1 MSALRVNSGTRF
13 NPVIPEPRTR
23 RLHLQVRFRR
33 IRFVALV
40 TRAESGNSLQG
51 WEVDETIEERSGQGQ
66 LWVFVLRQGSLA
78 MGRRVFLAVLAT
90 IFALIAPA
98 DAAGAPDRY
107 CLQGSQSDYPGNCQ
121 FNSYFQCMNAASGKG
136 AQCRENPKYEFA
148 RKRPALK
155 H

>member
-33 IRFVALV
+33 IRFVAPV

-66 LWVFVLRQGSLA
+66 LLGVCTTPRESRHGSPSVP
-78 MGRRVFLAVLAT
+78 RRSSNYF
-90 IFALIAPA
+90 
-98 DAAGAPDRY
+98 R
-107 CLQGSQSDYPGNCQ
+107 SDCA
-121 FNSYFQCMNAASGKG
+121 C
-136 AQCRENPKYEFA
+136 
-148 RKRPALK
+148 
-155 H
+155 

>member
-1 MSALRVNSGTRF
+1 
-13 NPVIPEPRTR
+13 
-23 RLHLQVRFRR
+23 
-33 IRFVALV
+33 
-40 TRAESGNSLQG
+40 
-51 WEVDETIEERSGQGQ
+51 
-66 LWVFVLRQGSLA
+66 

-148 RKRPALK
+148 RKRPASGPQAAHAETLRGGGGSGRPQQFDGG
-155 H
+155 